1 MKIQLQA
8 RERQFII
15 NAAEEFE
22 RQTGEKYSIR
32 FVMLLLS
39 ERYEDEFESTI
50 TKIFDEKIR
59 THEEEKARKEL
70 TK

>member
-1 MKIQLQA
+1 MKLQLQP

-22 RQTGEKYSIR
+22 KQTGEKYSIR

-39 ERYEDEFESTI
+39 EKIEERFEQDI
-50 TKIFDEKIR
+50 KEIFEEKVR
-59 THEEEKARKEL
+59 MYEEEKAREE
-70 TK
+70 